1 VSGGKVRWVVEDA
14 NRTGGVE
21 AVLRAL
27 DAGLRARGIDSTI
40 VEWLPVEATGPIG
53 SPFGWLRAKIAEA
66 RRREAAAS
74 AMADRLRED
83 LHAQPDLVAV
93 LEPGSLSVA
102 RHLVGA
108 PRWGIHVHRT
118 PDLLLRPWRH
128 LKGEQI
134 PALLRPVVGLRM
146 LWIGRQTRRLL
157 GAAPFVV
164 SLTPS
169 HTRVLTPLQQH
180 VEEIPNPVA
189 WSMSTVRPA
198 PRVDGVVTIGY
209 VGRLSFEK
217 GPDVLIEALDRLDV
231 STGPRRTWFAG
242 TGPEET
248 SLRNRVADLGLDDVS
263 FLGWVDDPRGLLAQ
277 VDVLVLPSR
286 AEAVPLVLV
295 EALASGCVVVA
306 ADAGGG
312 VRDVLGG
319 GQLGDVVPAE
329 NPAALASAIG
339 AAVERARRGRRADPE
354 AVAQLVEHHR
364 PARVL
369 DTWVEF
375 LQRAVRG

>member
-1 VSGGKVRWVVEDA
+1 M
-14 NRTGGVE
+14 
-21 AVLRAL
+21 LRAL
-27 DAGLRARGIDSTI
+27 DAGLRGRGVDSA
-40 VEWLPVEATGPIG
+40 VLSWLPAEVLAAPG
-53 SPFGWLRAKIAEA
+53 SPFGWVRAKVAEA
-66 RRREAAAS
+66 RRRETAAR

-83 LHAQPDLVAV
+83 LRAQPDLVVV

-118 PDLLLRPWRH
+118 PDLLLRPWRP
-128 LKGEQI
+128 LMGEQI

-169 HTRVLTPLQQH
+169 HTRVLTPLQRH

-189 WSMSTVRPA
+189 WPMSPVRPA
-198 PRVDGVVTIGY
+198 PGVDGVVTIGY

-217 GPDVLIEALDRLDV
+217 GPDVLIEALGRLDV
-231 STGPRRTWFAG
+231 STGPLRAWFAG

-248 SLRNRVADLGLDDVS
+248 SLRSRVAELGLDDVS
-263 FLGWVDDPRGLLAQ
+263 FLGWVADARGLLEQ

-312 VRDVLGG
+312 VRDVLQDGR
-319 GQLGDVVPAE
+319 LGDVVPAE
-329 NPAALASAIG
+329 NPSALASAIG
-339 AAVERARRGRRADPE
+339 SAVERARHGRHADPE
-354 AVAQLVEHHR
+354 VVARLVEHHR